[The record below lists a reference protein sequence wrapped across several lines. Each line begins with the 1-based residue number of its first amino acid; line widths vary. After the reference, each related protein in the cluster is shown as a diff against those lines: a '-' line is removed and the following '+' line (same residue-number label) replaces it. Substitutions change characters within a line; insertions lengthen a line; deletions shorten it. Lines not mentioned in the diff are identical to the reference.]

1 MTAAAFLESSRG
13 RAVRILFST
22 AIDTMLHGHNR
33 AALFFR
39 VAHRSQQEAALAFN
53 DYNLQVKKHPT
64 AAFAHSG
71 SIALYISPPAVC
83 RAPRL

>member
-39 VAHRSQQEAALAFN
+39 VAHRSQQEAALAF
-53 DYNLQVKKHPT
+53 Q
-64 AAFAHSG
+64 
-71 SIALYISPPAVC
+71 
-83 RAPRL
+83 